1 MPACIGPGSLFAV
14 VMPDQIHGHD
24 VLDMM
29 MASRQVYTQESLREA
44 IIAKFGADARF
55 HTCSADDMDA
65 AGLIEFLAA
74 RGKFTAQAGGF
85 ALDPAKVCS
94 H

>member
-1 MPACIGPGSLFAV
+1 MPNL
-14 VMPDQIHGHD
+14 IHGHD

-29 MASRQVYTQESLREA
+29 TVSKLTYTRDSLREA

-74 RGKFTAQAGGF
+74 RGKFTEQAGGF
-85 ALDPAKVCS
+85 TLDPAKVCS